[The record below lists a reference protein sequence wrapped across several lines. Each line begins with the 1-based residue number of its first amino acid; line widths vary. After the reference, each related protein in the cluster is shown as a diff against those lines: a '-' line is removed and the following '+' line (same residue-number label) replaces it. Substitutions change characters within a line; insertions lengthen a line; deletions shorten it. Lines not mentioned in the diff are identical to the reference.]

1 MWRPKAPC
9 LTWLISEIGGLCLTL
24 FQLADS
30 DPKCDPDEACV
41 NYNEESLSA
50 WYVWLLILFFLATIL
65 SCGILFCLQCWL
77 KQRSS
82 FPSRRTLAV
91 FALSDSDSLGVKEWW
106 SARSSVCRPSPK
118 GQEGDQPL
126 RPLPAFPLPRS
137 RPADF
142 PTSQVLRS
150 RILVLA

>member
-41 NYNEESLSA
+41 NYNEESLSV

-91 FALSDSDSLGVKEWW
+91 FALSDSDSLGV
-106 SARSSVCRPSPK
+106 SDASPCAFSGVHAHSPNPDLCPSPA
-118 GQEGDQPL
+118 L
-126 RPLPAFPLPRS
+126 RIGTRGTGSPPSYEDIMKAGKH
-137 RPADF
+137 
-142 PTSQVLRS
+142 
-150 RILVLA
+150 